1 MKQLVVIFLLLTA
14 ISNSPTFSHPPDSLS
29 VVIAQSANDSIKAAI
44 LLKHA
49 ATSLSQMPDSA
60 IKILQEAY
68 QYAVKYGQYSLMI
81 DIKSKMGILSATHS
95 DYLNALK
102 YFQQALKLSED
113 AKDEPKI
120 SSAYTNIA
128 NIYVYLSMFEKANEY
143 YSSSIEIKEKLK
155 DKKGIANTLNN
166 VGRIYEKQENISA
179 ALEAYEKALNIF
191 EELNDIK
198 GISATL
204 LNLGG
209 IYTLKKNYNIA
220 LAYFDRALKLKQE
233 LNDPVG
239 IMRAENNLGFVNV
252 LTGNHKKGI
261 ELCQKSLEESKELG
275 HLEGIQYNCECLYVA
290 YDKMKDNKNAYFYFK
305 EYIVY
310 RDSVVNT
317 QKLQDIT
324 RQEMLLDFTRQMY
337 VDSMRR
343 TEQQKVKELELQKEE
358 LKKEE
363 ELKRQKLY
371 TYSGIAGFLLMI
383 VLAVV
388 LYRGYNT
395 KKKANEMITKQKTEV
410 ESQKEIVQEK
420 NKEILDSIRYAQRI
434 QEALLPDDNFIKDCL
449 PDSFIFYKP
458 RDIVSGDFY
467 WINKTANKIQFAVVD
482 CTGHGVPGA
491 FMSIIGYNGLNRCIG
506 EYGLTKPNEI
516 LDALGNIIRN
526 ALSQHKQNNTNVYD
540 GMDIALCSLDTKTLI
555 LEYAGANCPLY
566 FIQNQNLITCK
577 ADIQPVGAFIES
589 KLKPFKLHSYQLQ
602 KNDIIYLFSDGFAD
616 QFGGEKGK
624 KFKYENFRTLLS
636 SISSKSLAEQ
646 QQIITDT
653 FENWKGNLEQ
663 VDDVCV
669 IGVRV

>member
-1 MKQLVVIFLLLTA
+1 MQVSKNKVKQLVVIFFLLTA
-14 ISNSPTFSHPPDSLS
+14 ISNSPTFSQTPDSLS
-29 VVIAQSANDSIKAAI
+29 VLIAQSANDSVKAAI

-49 ATSLSQMPDSA
+49 TTSLSQIPDSA
-60 IKILQEAY
+60 IKIMQEAY

-209 IYTLKKNYNIA
+209 IYTIKKNYNIA

-261 ELCQKSLEESKELG
+261 ELCQKSLGESKELG

-290 YDKMKDNKNAYFYFK
+290 YDRMK
-305 EYIVY
+305 EPVGH
-310 RDSVVNT
+310 
-317 QKLQDIT
+317 IT
-324 RQEMLLDFTRQMY
+324 PSSRWAA
-337 VDSMRR
+337 SM
-343 TEQQKVKELELQKEE
+343 
-358 LKKEE
+358 
-363 ELKRQKLY
+363 
-371 TYSGIAGFLLMI
+371 
-383 VLAVV
+383 
-388 LYRGYNT
+388 
-395 KKKANEMITKQKTEV
+395 KANDAYRVLNFVAAWKKQTT
-410 ESQKEIVQEK
+410 
-420 NKEILDSIRYAQRI
+420 
-434 QEALLPDDNFIKDCL
+434 LP
-449 PDSFIFYKP
+449 S
-458 RDIVSGDFY
+458 
-467 WINKTANKIQFAVVD
+467 AFA
-482 CTGHGVPGA
+482 
-491 FMSIIGYNGLNRCIG
+491 
-506 EYGLTKPNEI
+506 
-516 LDALGNIIRN
+516 
-526 ALSQHKQNNTNVYD
+526 
-540 GMDIALCSLDTKTLI
+540 
-555 LEYAGANCPLY
+555 YAGMP
-566 FIQNQNLITCK
+566 
-577 ADIQPVGAFIES
+577 
-589 KLKPFKLHSYQLQ
+589 YQS
-602 KNDIIYLFSDGFAD
+602 FGVSDGALA
-616 QFGGEKGK
+616 
-624 KFKYENFRTLLS
+624 RT
-636 SISSKSLAEQ
+636 IA
-646 QQIITDT
+646 
-653 FENWKGNLEQ
+653 
-663 VDDVCV
+663 
-669 IGVRV
+669 